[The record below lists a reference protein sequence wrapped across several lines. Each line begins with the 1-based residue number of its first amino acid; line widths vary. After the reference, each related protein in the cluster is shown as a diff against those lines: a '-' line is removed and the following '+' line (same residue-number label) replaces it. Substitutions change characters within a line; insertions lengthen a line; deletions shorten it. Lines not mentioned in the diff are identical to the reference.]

1 LSWWTFLKSTPRSR
15 REKKEQQK
23 FLQQFKEEI
32 DARLREGRFSNH
44 NPDLT
49 AMAQEMLS
57 KPKAQGGIGV
67 GRRFIETRKP
77 DNSRF
82 DYKTGQPKLPEK
94 FSEQPFIERKFDE
107 QAGGVQ
113 PHAMVHVQRKDR
125 PREPEMDE
133 DDSVFGNLKH
143 PLNPYSSQ
151 GEGTPQRIEAEKVA
165 RERGGYYR

>member
-1 LSWWTFLKSTPRSR
+1 LNWWTFLKSTPRSR

-32 DARLREGRFSNH
+32 DAQLREERFSNH
-44 NPDLT
+44 PDFT
-49 AMAQEMLS
+49 TMVQEMLS
-57 KPKAQGGIGV
+57 KPKAQGGVGV
-67 GRRFIETRKP
+67 GRRFIETKTP

-94 FSEQPFIERKFDE
+94 FSEQPIIERKFDE

-113 PHAMVHVQRKDR
+113 PHAIAHVQRKDR
-125 PREPEMDE
+125 PREPEME
-133 DDSVFGNLKH
+133 EYNSAFGDLKH
-143 PLNPYSSQ
+143 PLNPYSEQ